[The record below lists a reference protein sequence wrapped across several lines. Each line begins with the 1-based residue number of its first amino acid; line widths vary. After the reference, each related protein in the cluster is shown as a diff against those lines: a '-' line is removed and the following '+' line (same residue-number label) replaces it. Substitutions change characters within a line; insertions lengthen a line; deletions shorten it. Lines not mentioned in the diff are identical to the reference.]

1 MSNKFLRSGGCAL
14 LLMAGA
20 LNVLLAV
27 KAGAQVAGG
36 APVAAEKL
44 DLKGYI
50 AEIDRVSAALESVTN
65 PKDAEQLKASIP
77 AQWTV
82 EQDGISYVVPTRELT
97 DGITALGANPAK
109 TKQTR
114 KFLSER
120 LAALKASA
128 QGLENVAAPAKNSA
142 LGANST
148 DARAR
153 LQRILSRREFG
164 SVKQPTWW
172 DRLKERIAWWIY
184 RLWMKLFGAAG
195 RSPRTGYI
203 LMWGVIVLAFGLL
216 AFAAW
221 GWLSRRSEALGLNL
235 GDAAPPP
242 RKWREWL
249 ADARDSAKR
258 GDYRNAIRCA
268 YWAAIF
274 RLEEAGRWRVNLDL
288 TPREYLRKLTEDDH
302 QRPPLNDLTRCFEL
316 TWYGYQPA
324 TSSEFEF
331 VNRQLERLGCLPPST
346 AATPGS

>member
-1 MSNKFLRSGGCAL
+1 MSNKFLRNGLCAL
-14 LLMAGA
+14 LLMVGA

-27 KAGAQVAGG
+27 KAGAQVAGSG
-36 APVAAEKL
+36 SVAATKL

-50 AEIDRVSAALESVTN
+50 AEIDRVSAAVASVAN
-65 PKDAEQLKASIP
+65 RKDAEELKASIP

-82 EQDGISYVVPTRELT
+82 EQDGISYVVPTRELS
-97 DGITALGANPAK
+97 DGITAVGENPTKA
-109 TKQTR
+109 KQTR

-120 LAALKASA
+120 LAALRASA
-128 QGLENVAAPAKNSA
+128 QSLEDMTAPATNSA
-142 LGANST
+142 PGENST

-172 DRLKERIAWWIY
+172 DRLKQRIAWWIY
-184 RLWMKLFGAAG
+184 RLWMRLFQAAG
-195 RSPRTGYI
+195 RSPRTGYV
-203 LMWGVIVLAFGLL
+203 LMWGVIILAFGLL

-221 GWLSRRSEALGLNL
+221 GWLSRRSESLGLNL

-249 ADARDSAKR
+249 GDARDSAKR

-274 RLEEAGRWRVNLDL
+274 RLEETGRWKANLDL
-288 TPREYLRKLTEDDH
+288 TPREYLRKLTADDH
-302 QRPPLNDLTRCFEL
+302 QRPPLNDLTRCFEV

-331 VNRQLERLGCLPPST
+331 VNRQLEKLGCLPPST